1 MTILGLN
8 SPELFILLVITLV
21 ILGPKRLEKLIERLS
36 LLLKFLL
43 SKDKEEAVDV
53 IKEEKGVSSKAKSK
67 EEVLNAKFS
76 VINEKKNYKVNPRSH
91 G

>member
-43 SKDKEEAVDV
+43 SKDKEEAVEV
-53 IKEEKGVSSKAKSK
+53 IKEEKGVSSKIRTK
-67 EEVLNAKFS
+67 
-76 VINEKKNYKVNPRSH
+76 
-91 G
+91 

>member
-43 SKDKEEAVDV
+43 SKDKEEAVEV

-67 EEVLNAKFS
+67 EEAVE
-76 VINEKKNYKVNPRSH
+76 VIKEDK
-91 G
+91 

>member
-43 SKDKEEAVDV
+43 SKDKEEAVEV

-67 EEVLNAKFS
+67 EEAVE
-76 VINEKKNYKVNPRSH
+76 VIKEEK
-91 G
+91 